1 MPTFENI
8 YEWAGVN
15 VDGISSTDAGNW
27 DPRYPMPDNVR
38 KAIQSSIDYVYEDF
52 VTKVSENRDMP
63 YEEVHAVAKGRIWS
77 GERAIQLGL
86 VDKIGNLDDA
96 IESAANISNI
106 EDYQVIS
113 YKKELDP
120 FEVYIST
127 IIDNIGLNIKLDN
140 NLKRIYDFFGQGYD
154 FIKNDKDVNVVSY
167 CFECEYFLS
176 K

>member
-1 MPTFENI
+1 
-8 YEWAGVN
+8 
-15 VDGISSTDAGNW
+15 
-27 DPRYPMPDNVR
+27 MPDNVR

-52 VTKVSENRDMP
+52 VTKVSENREMP

-86 VDKIGNLDDA
+86 VDKIGNLNDA

-127 IIDNIGLNIKLDN
+127 IIDNIGLKIKLDN

>member
-1 MPTFENI
+1 M
-8 YEWAGVN
+8 
-15 VDGISSTDAGNW
+15 
-27 DPRYPMPDNVR
+27 
-38 KAIQSSIDYVYEDF
+38 
-52 VTKVSENRDMP
+52 
-63 YEEVHAVAKGRIWS
+63 
-77 GERAIQLGL
+77 
-86 VDKIGNLDDA
+86 
-96 IESAANISNI
+96 
-106 EDYQVIS
+106 IS

>member
-1 MPTFENI
+1 
-8 YEWAGVN
+8 
-15 VDGISSTDAGNW
+15 
-27 DPRYPMPDNVR
+27 
-38 KAIQSSIDYVYEDF
+38 
-52 VTKVSENRDMP
+52 MP

-77 GERAIQLGL
+77 GEKAIQLGL

-140 NLKRIYDFFGQGYD
+140 SLKRIYDFFGQGYD
-154 FIKNDKDVNVVSY
+154 FINNDKDVNVVSY

>member
-1 MPTFENI
+1 
-8 YEWAGVN
+8 
-15 VDGISSTDAGNW
+15 
-27 DPRYPMPDNVR
+27 MPDNVR

-52 VTKVSENRDMP
+52 VTKVSENREMP

-77 GERAIQLGL
+77 GEKAIQLGL

-113 YKKELDP
+113 YRRELDP

-127 IIDNIGLNIKLDN
+127 IIDSIGLNIKLDSS
-140 NLKRIYDFFGQGYD
+140 LKRIYDFFEQGYD